1 MASWRERRAW
11 RAEFKSL
18 GVRQTSDRE
27 RAAVWAEE
35 KAQEARHW
43 LRSQEHRPYYI
54 GAVISAVA
62 TVLGAILGALIA
74 LIASHFRGA
83 C

>member
-11 RAEFKSL
+11 RAEFKSP

-35 KAQEARHW
+35 KAQEVRRW

-54 GAVISAVA
+54 GAVISVVA

-74 LIASHFRGA
+74 LIASHLRGA

>member
-11 RAEFKSL
+11 RAEFKSP

-35 KAQEARHW
+35 KAQEARRW

-74 LIASHFRGA
+74 LIASHLRGA

>member
-11 RAEFKSL
+11 PTEFKRL

-27 RAAVWAEE
+27 RASVWAEE
-35 KAQEARHW
+35 KAQEARRW
-43 LRSQEHRPYYI
+43 LRSREHHPYYI
-54 GAVISAVA
+54 GAVIGAGA
-62 TVLGAILGALIA
+62 TVVGAILGALIA
-74 LIASHFRGA
+74 SYVRGA